1 MLPCLLGDK
10 VIKTWELET
19 FFVRKGIP
27 ERSVIVCLRPLDS
40 SSISLN
46 SSRVCVFFL
55 GGGGLAGGK
64 IKAVPENRLLYARY

>member
-10 VIKTWELET
+10 VIKTWET

-55 GGGGLAGGK
+55 GGGGGLAGGK